1 MEQSGWYLL
10 TNLDSFDTAIKTF
23 SCPSAIEAMFKDCKT
38 AGYNL
43 ESTYTTGQRL
53 MTIILLVA
61 LAKRLCRSFAY
72 TCAVLIGRAST
83 QVGLQK
89 YLGRLQELKR
99 SMRRHSAFWI
109 GLYGCLSVGA
119 MEFCQ

>member
-1 MEQSGWYLL
+1 
-10 TNLDSFDTAIKTF
+10 
-23 SCPSAIEAMFKDCKT
+23 
-38 AGYNL
+38 
-43 ESTYTTGQRL
+43 

-119 MEFCQ
+119 MEFLSIRAIALMGNKPNNTKLQ